1 MHFKWSS
8 TASSVQKYRWKSWL
22 ELKLDRFSN
31 PRKCNEDLAQV
42 LHTRLMLEKSWIIDA
57 KWKPS
62 WRRSLGVIITRVVK
76 ANLNKLL
83 WSSRWASLKGKKIEE
98 GSLVDNKKL
107 SFFDKWMIWV
117 VSGPH
122 KRLHCWRKRSI
133 PYAALMIEDV
143 RRGLKVKPL
152 IPAIHH
158 QSHYQ

>member
-1 MHFKWSS
+1 
-8 TASSVQKYRWKSWL
+8 
-22 ELKLDRFSN
+22 
-31 PRKCNEDLAQV
+31 
-42 LHTRLMLEKSWIIDA
+42 MLEKSWIIDA

-62 WRRSLGVIITRVVK
+62 WRSLGVIITRVVK

-122 KRLHCWRKRSI
+122 KRVHCWKKEITI
-133 PYAALMIEDV
+133 PYVVREVRNMIEDV

-152 IPAIHH
+152 IRRFIINQTDSLFFKLYYLALAI
-158 QSHYQ
+158 SLILSICNSVRA